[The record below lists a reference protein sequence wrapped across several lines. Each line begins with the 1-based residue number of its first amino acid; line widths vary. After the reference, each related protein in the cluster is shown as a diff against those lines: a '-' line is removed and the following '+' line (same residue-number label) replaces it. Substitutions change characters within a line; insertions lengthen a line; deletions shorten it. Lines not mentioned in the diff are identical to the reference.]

1 MTEQPSPR
9 PTTLGE
15 LRASGWRSR
24 PVKEEMRANL
34 VARLG
39 EGGALFPGVIGF
51 EESVVPAVENAILA
65 GQDLVFLGERG
76 QAKTRMARGL
86 VALLDDWLPVVEG
99 GELNDDPLAPVSAA
113 ARERVEAE
121 GDGTPL
127 VWVHRDRR
135 YGEKLATPDIT
146 IADLIG

>member
-1 MTEQPSPR
+1 MTTEAGTTRAS
-9 PTTLGE
+9 TLGE
-15 LRASGWRSR
+15 LRAAGWRSR
-24 PVKEEMRANL
+24 NVKEEMRANL
-34 VARLG
+34 VGRLG
-39 EGGALFPGVIGF
+39 EGGELFPGVIGF

-86 VALLDDWLPVVEG
+86 VALLDEWLPAVEG
-99 GELNDDPLAPVSAA
+99 GELNDDPFAPVSAP

-121 GDGTPL
+121 GDATPVAWL
-127 VWVHRDRR
+127 HRDRR

-146 IADLIG
+146 IAD